1 MRKHIIFESLKYL
14 DYFGTNFHFY
24 SERNRKFYTPLG
36 GILTI
41 LSIIISILVFIFIN
55 KDEFLHNKPISTT
68 STSKIPNT
76 KIKFLKEK
84 IWVPWRIRDYNSKT
98 VNITNLLYP
107 IAFYYRGVYNETRK
121 GLDLTYSIV
130 NYRLCNET

>member
-1 MRKHIIFESLKYL
+1 MRKHIIFEFLKYF
-14 DYFGTNFHFY
+14 DCFGTKFHFY
-24 SERNRKFYTPLG
+24 SERKRKFYTSLG

-41 LSIIISILVFIFIN
+41 FSIIIGILVFIFIN

-84 IWVPWRIRDYNSKT
+84 IM
-98 VNITNLLYP
+98 
-107 IAFYYRGVYNETRK
+107 AH
-121 GLDLTYSIV
+121 
-130 NYRLCNET
+130 